1 MIQIIFNKKLY
12 EFYFVFILLAVLAPK
27 FSAVDNASLRWFLV
41 SLVNTCF
48 LIYTLFNK
56 NKLYLNS
63 SNGIKTF
70 FVLVIISAISMIQS
84 INLNESI
91 ISLNKQLIILS
102 TIFCVSLFVNEKKAI
117 QSLSF
122 LFFIS
127 ILFESTYVIYEYLIN
142 ENKNFTGVSMNRNIS
157 SFSILVKLP
166 FLFIYQSLNQKQ
178 NKLEGIFLETIIII
192 SIILLESRAAILI
205 LTTIYL
211 LKSIFLKDK
220 IKSIFN
226 LCLTILIVFIYYP
239 FSRVL
244 QGKDII
250 SSNIMIDESLSLRF
264 DFFSNAIKF
273 FLDSP
278 LIGNGIGMWKII
290 SNQMQLS
297 QVPYYV
303 HNDFLQFLVETGVLG
318 FVFYVLFFL
327 SIFFL
332 IKNKWNNYS
341 IYILLAFLIFLID
354 SLINFPFHRPQ
365 QIITFIIIIG
375 PILSLIDLNKIEFK
389 KSHLI
394 FFIIPLI
401 LSNYLSFKDVK
412 ASFLENRLRVDLIK
426 NEYTIDK
433 TELEHIDYK
442 LPNLASNTVPFSS
455 YIARYY
461 LNISDYANADEL
473 IDIGIKYNPHLS
485 YTTDLKLQSLIQ
497 QNKLLQA
504 LKVAKHQVDK
514 TNQYKLYFDIIFSI
528 SLQLNIESEFIGL
541 YDKILVYKDDRL
553 IVEYFMNYK
562 KIKGL
567 DQTTFN
573 KLLIQSIAK
582 FPNNQDL
589 LKIVNQK
596 VD

>member
-12 EFYFVFILLAVLAPK
+12 EFYFVFVLLAIFAPK
-27 FSAVDNASLRWFLV
+27 LNAVDNASLRWLLV
-41 SLVNTCF
+41 SIVNTCF

-56 NKLYLNS
+56 NKFYFKVSYILITY
-63 SNGIKTF
+63 T
-70 FVLVIISAISMIQS
+70 VLVSISAISMIQS

-102 TIFCVSLFVNEKKAI
+102 SIFCVSLFVNEKKAI

-157 SFSILVKLP
+157 SFSILFKLP
-166 FLFIYQSLNQKQ
+166 YLFIYQSLNQKQ
-178 NKLEGIFLETIIII
+178 NNLISIFLEAIVII

-205 LTTIYL
+205 LTIIYL

-220 IKSIFN
+220 LKSFIN
-226 LCLTILIVFIYYP
+226 LCLTILIVVIYYP

-264 DFFSNAIKF
+264 DFFTNAIKF

-303 HNDFLQFLVETGVLG
+303 HNDFLQFLVETGILG

-327 SIFFL
+327 SIFYL

-365 QIITFIIIIG
+365 QIITFILIIG
-375 PILSLIDLNKIEFK
+375 SILSLIDLNKIEFK
-389 KSHLI
+389 KTYLI
-394 FFIIPLI
+394 IFIIPLM
-401 LSNYLSFKDVK
+401 LSNYLSFKDAK
-412 ASFLENRLRVDLIK
+412 ASFLENRLRVDLIN
-426 NEYTIDK
+426 NEYSIDK
-433 TELEHIDYK
+433 IELENIDFK

-461 LNISDYANADEL
+461 LNISDYTNADKL
-473 IDIGIKYNPHLS
+473 IDIGIKYNPYLS
-485 YTTDLKLQSLIQ
+485 YTTDLKLQSLIL
-497 QNKLLQA
+497 QNKLLQS
-504 LKVAKHQVDK
+504 LKIAKDQLDN
-514 TNQYKLYFDIIFSI
+514 TNQYELYFDIIFSI
-528 SLQLNIESEFIGL
+528 SLQLNLEREFIEL
-541 YDKILVYKDDRL
+541 YDKILGYKDDRL

-567 DQTTFN
+567 DKTTFN

-589 LKIVNQK
+589 LDILN
-596 VD
+596 

>member
-12 EFYFVFILLAVLAPK
+12 EFYFVFVLLAIFAPK
-27 FSAVDNASLRWFLV
+27 LNAVDNASLRWLLV
-41 SLVNTCF
+41 SIVNTCF

-56 NKLYLNS
+56 NKFYFKVSYILITY
-63 SNGIKTF
+63 T
-70 FVLVIISAISMIQS
+70 VLVFISAISMTQS

-142 ENKNFTGVSMNRNIS
+142 ENINFTGVSMNRNIS

-178 NKLEGIFLETIIII
+178 NKLISIFLEAIVII

-220 IKSIFN
+220 IKSIFS
-226 LCLTILIVFIYYP
+226 LCLIILSVVIYYP

-244 QGKDII
+244 KSKDII
-250 SSNIMIDESLSLRF
+250 SSNIIIDESLSLRF
-264 DFFSNAIKF
+264 DFFSNAINF
-273 FLDSP
+273 FIDSP

-327 SIFFL
+327 SIFYL
-332 IKNKWNNYS
+332 IKNKWNNFS
-341 IYILLAFLIFLID
+341 IYTLLALLIFLID

-365 QIITFIIIIG
+365 QIIILALIIA
-375 PILSLIDLNKIEFK
+375 PILSSSDLKKIEFK
-389 KSHLI
+389 KSYL
-394 FFIIPLI
+394 FIAIVPLV
-401 LSNYLSFKDVK
+401 LSTYLSFKDTK
-412 ASFLENRLRVDLIK
+412 ASFLENRLRVDLIN

-433 TELEHIDYK
+433 IELEKIDFK

-461 LNISDYANADEL
+461 LNISDYVNADKL
-473 IDIGIKYNPHLS
+473 IDIGVKYNPYLS

-504 LKVAKHQVDK
+504 LKVAKRQLDN
-514 TNQYKLYFDIIFSI
+514 TNQHELYFDIIFSI
-528 SLQLNIESEFIGL
+528 SLQLNLESEFTGI
-541 YDKILVYKDDRL
+541 YDKILGYKDDRL

-567 DQTTFN
+567 DKTNFN

-589 LKIVNQK
+589 LEILN
-596 VD
+596 

>member
-12 EFYFVFILLAVLAPK
+12 EFYFVFVLLAIFAPK
-27 FSAVDNASLRWFLV
+27 LNAVDNASLRWLLV
-41 SLVNTCF
+41 SIVNTCF

-56 NKLYLNS
+56 NKFYFKVSYILITY
-63 SNGIKTF
+63 T
-70 FVLVIISAISMIQS
+70 VLVFISAISMTQS

-142 ENKNFTGVSMNRNIS
+142 ENINFTGVSMNRNIS

-178 NKLEGIFLETIIII
+178 NKLISIFLEAIVII

-220 IKSIFN
+220 IKSIFS
-226 LCLTILIVFIYYP
+226 LCLIILSVVIYYP

-244 QGKDII
+244 KSKDII
-250 SSNIMIDESLSLRF
+250 SSNIIIDESLSLRF
-264 DFFSNAIKF
+264 DFFSNAINF
-273 FLDSP
+273 FIDSP

-327 SIFFL
+327 SIFYL
-332 IKNKWNNYS
+332 IKNKWNNFS
-341 IYILLAFLIFLID
+341 IYTLLALLIFLID

-365 QIITFIIIIG
+365 QIIILALIIAT
-375 PILSLIDLNKIEFK
+375 ILSSSDLKKIEFK
-389 KSHLI
+389 KSYL
-394 FFIIPLI
+394 FIAIVPLV
-401 LSNYLSFKDVK
+401 LSTYLSFKDTK
-412 ASFLENRLRVDLIK
+412 ASFLENRLRVDLIN

-433 TELEHIDYK
+433 IELEKIDFK

-461 LNISDYANADEL
+461 LNISDYVNADKL
-473 IDIGIKYNPHLS
+473 IDIGVKYNPYLS

-504 LKVAKHQVDK
+504 LKVAKRQLDN
-514 TNQYKLYFDIIFSI
+514 TNQHELYFDIIFSI
-528 SLQLNIESEFIGL
+528 SLQLNLESEFTGI
-541 YDKILVYKDDRL
+541 YDKILGYKDDRL

-567 DQTTFN
+567 DKTNFN

-589 LKIVNQK
+589 LEILN
-596 VD
+596 